1 MFVLTPDAA
10 RAIILARD
18 EAGAPAG
25 WGVRFSAALEDPTGI
40 SLEFVDGP
48 HINDII
54 GGSDELRTYVE
65 MAVHRKIG
73 DATVDFADGEGAA
86 GLVIRPHRE
95 LRFGISSATISK
107 V

>member
-1 MFVLTPDAA
+1 VFVLTPDAA
-10 RAIILARD
+10 RAINLARD

-25 WGVRFSAALEDPTGI
+25 WGVRFCAALEDPTGI

-48 HINDII
+48 QINDII

-65 MAVHRKIG
+65 MAVHRKVG
-73 DATVDFADGEGAA
+73 DATVDYADTGGSA

-95 LRFGISSATISK
+95 LHASSRPPTISRA
-107 V
+107 